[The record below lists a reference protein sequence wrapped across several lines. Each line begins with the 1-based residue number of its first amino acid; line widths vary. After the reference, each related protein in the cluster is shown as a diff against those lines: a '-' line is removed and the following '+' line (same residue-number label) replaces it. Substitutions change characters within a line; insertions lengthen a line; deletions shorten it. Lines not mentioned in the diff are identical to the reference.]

1 LKTETGNG
9 AAEQL
14 LDQAIHVLAH
24 ARDAPRATGRLRCA
38 PQDFQVSEIPLLEP
52 DGAGEHIWLWVRKC
66 NANTP
71 WVAEQLAA
79 FAGIHPRQVS
89 YAGLKDRRAE
99 TEQWFSVQLPGC
111 AMPDWA
117 AIGADSFTVLRH
129 ARHSRKL
136 RRGALRGNAFR
147 ICIRDLHADPVAL
160 ERRLQLVAEDGVP
173 NYFGEQRFGRD
184 GGNLRTADRLFRN
197 PARRLSR
204 NQRSL
209 ALSAVRSFLF
219 NRVLSERVAAGSWN
233 RPIPGDALQLQ
244 GSHSFFVAPDID
256 ATLQARVQ
264 AGDIHPT
271 GPLHG
276 RGEPPVQGA
285 CLALER
291 RVLADYPDWL
301 QGLEAAGLKQD
312 RRALRLPVPD
322 LRWRLAAPDRLVLE
336 FSLPAGAYATSVLR
350 ELVVN
355 EAAGA

>member
-1 LKTETGNG
+1 M
-9 AAEQL
+9 
-14 LDQAIHVLAH
+14 LDQAIHSLAY
-24 ARDAPRATGRLRCA
+24 AYGRPALRGRLRVS
-38 PQDFQVSEIPLLEP
+38 PEDFSVTELPCVEP
-52 DGAGEHIWLWVRKC
+52 TGEGEHVWLWVRKR

-99 TEQWFSVQLPGC
+99 TEQWFSVQLPGR

-204 NQRSL
+204 NKRSL

-219 NRVLSERVAAGSWN
+219 NRVLSERVAAGNWN
-233 RPIPGDALQLQ
+233 QPVPGDALQLQ
-244 GSHSFFVAPDID
+244 GSHSFFVATVID
-256 ATLQARVQ
+256 TDLQARVQ
-264 AGDIHPT
+264 TGDVHPT

-276 RGEPPVQGA
+276 RGESPVQGES
-285 CLALER
+285 LALET
-291 RVLADYPDWL
+291 RVLTTYPDWL

-312 RRALRLPVPD
+312 RRALRLPVTG
-322 LRWRLAAPDRLVLE
+322 LGWQHAAADVLELE

-350 ELVVN
+350 ELLVH
-355 EAAGA
+355 EAAPG